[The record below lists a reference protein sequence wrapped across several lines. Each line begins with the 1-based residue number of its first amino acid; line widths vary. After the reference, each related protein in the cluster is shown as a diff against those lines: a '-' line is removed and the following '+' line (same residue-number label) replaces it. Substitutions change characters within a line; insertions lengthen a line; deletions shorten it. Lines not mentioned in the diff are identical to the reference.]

1 MSHPQALGP
10 RLELHCPGLPEQV
23 YELKGADLEIG
34 RAPGLEACLED
45 ARVSRNHACVEHRFD
60 GSSFIVDLD
69 SKSSTK
75 LNGRKLAPFRPVL
88 LRDGSRITIVDYELI
103 FRDHRVALAGIANDN
118 ATVLETLDDLS
129 SSHLARCSS
138 YPVEAL
144 EAILEVNGALGGG
157 ADLDE
162 ILVRALDGLMTI
174 FPAVD
179 RGFILILEPQGRPRV
194 RAARHRRGPAQPPV
208 PRRTILEHVVQQA
221 KAVLVRDRFEGCSR
235 ERILVTRTQR
245 VVAALSRS
253 SSKPRDSLHR

>member
-23 YELKGADLEIG
+23 YELKGADLQIG
-34 RAPGLEACLED
+34 RAPGLEVC
-45 ARVSRNHACVEHRFD
+45 
-60 GSSFIVDLD
+60 
-69 SKSSTK
+69 
-75 LNGRKLAPFRPVL
+75 
-88 LRDGSRITIVDYELI
+88 
-103 FRDHRVALAGIANDN
+103 
-118 ATVLETLDDLS
+118 
-129 SSHLARCSS
+129 
-138 YPVEAL
+138 
-144 EAILEVNGALGGG
+144 LEVNGALGGG

-174 FPAVD
+174 FPAVE

-194 RAARHRRGPAQPPV
+194 RAVRHRRGPAQPPV

-221 KAVLVRDRFEGCSR
+221 KAVLVRDRLEGCSR